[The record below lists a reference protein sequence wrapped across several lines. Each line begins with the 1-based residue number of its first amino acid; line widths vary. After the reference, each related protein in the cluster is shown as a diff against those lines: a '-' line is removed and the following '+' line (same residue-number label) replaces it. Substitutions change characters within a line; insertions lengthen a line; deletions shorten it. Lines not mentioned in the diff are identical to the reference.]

1 MTKYN
6 CYIDGEL
13 IEGNCGNLEVIN
25 PATEMVVGSVSLMD
39 AQQTHKALE
48 AAQKGFEYWSALA
61 VKERELWIRKLKD
74 AIIVRREEVLELLM
88 NETGK
93 VLTGAEEDLD
103 MLINCLTFYPE
114 AASLMEDESL
124 NDDSHD
130 NLMIRQPLGVVVA
143 YLAWNFP
150 MLNLGYKLGP
160 VLASGCSCVIKP
172 SELTPLSTMKIGE
185 ILADINFP
193 AGVVNI
199 VMGDVAKVAHEL
211 NTSPITQMITLI
223 GSTDTGKRIVHE
235 SSTSIKRFSLELG
248 GNAPAIVL
256 KDYNTKEAARR
267 LTEFKFA
274 NTGQVC
280 VSPNRVYVHE
290 DEYEDFIEEACRVA
304 ENLSIGWGRD
314 PGAQVGPMMSNSSRR
329 RMYELIGDATAKGA
343 VILTGGKVPK
353 DRPKG
358 YFIQPTILG
367 NVSNEMSCYK
377 EEIFGPIMGIIQYND
392 ASDLI
397 QLANDTEYGLTA
409 YLFTHNQAEITR
421 LTRGIR
427 SGTVCVNKPHYTVA
441 LPHGGVGESGNGKD
455 CSHYSLEEYYYI
467 KRISIERTEG

>member
-1 MTKYN
+1 MANYN
-6 CYIDGEL
+6 CYIGGEL
-13 IEGNCGNLEVIN
+13 IEGNCGRLEVIN
-25 PATEMVVGSVSLMD
+25 PGTEEVAGSVSLMD
-39 AQQTHKALE
+39 THQTLDALE
-48 AAQKGFEYWSALA
+48 AAQLGFEYWSSLS
-61 VKERELWIRKLKD
+61 VDEREGWITKLQA
-74 AIIVRREEVLELLM
+74 AILAKRDEVLDLLM
-88 NETGK
+88 DETGK
-93 VLTGAEEDLD
+93 VLGSAEEDFD

-114 AASLMEDESL
+114 AARNITAETL

-185 ILADINFP
+185 IMAEINFP
-193 AGVVNI
+193 PGVVNI

-211 NTSPITQMITLI
+211 NVSPITQMITLI
-223 GSTDTGKRIVHE
+223 GSTATGKRIVHE

-256 KDYNTKEAARR
+256 RDYDIQEAARR
-267 LTEFKFA
+267 LTTFKFA

-280 VSPNRVYVHE
+280 VSPNRIFVHE
-290 DEYEDFIEEACRVA
+290 EDYESFVTEACRVA
-304 ENLSIGWGRD
+304 ESLTIGSGRD
-314 PGAQVGPMMSNSSRR
+314 PGAQFGPMISNSSRR
-329 RMYELIGDATAKGA
+329 RIYELIGDATVNGA
-343 VILTGGKVPK
+343 EILSGGKVPK
-353 DRPKG
+353 EHQKG

-367 NVSNEMSCYK
+367 DVTRDMLCYK
-377 EEIFGPIMGIIQYND
+377 EEIFGPLMGIIKYND
-392 ASDLI
+392 NSNLI
-397 QLANDTEYGLTA
+397 ELANDTEFGLTA
-409 YLFTHNQAEITR
+409 YIFTNDQKEIER
-421 LTRGIR
+421 LTKGIR

-467 KRISIERTEG
+467 KRISIERV